1 MPQVFKIGGYLVYF
15 WLNEGDPLEPVQ
27 VHVAKGM
34 PVKNGTKIWLTK
46 TGNTLL
52 CQDILGDLFLP
63 VSRGLIVNVDFIR
76 QLDTKSCTLKDG
88 RKILLSRK
96 NQDKIHS
103 AYAAYVFSQLK
114 R

>member
-52 CQDILGDLFLP
+52 CHNGSEIPLNKLRIIMKVIEARHKDIENLW
-63 VSRGLIVNVDFIR
+63 
-76 QLDTKSCTLKDG
+76 
-88 RKILLSRK
+88 LSK
-96 NQDKIHS
+96 FGTIS
-103 AYAAYVFSQLK
+103 YYC
-114 R
+114 